1 MSLACGVRMTKK
13 DNRDEAV
20 EAFEKGLE
28 NTGKGSGLTG
38 GPTPGEPGH
47 DGEEGDAGDLG
58 DTDYSPI
65 IGNVIPQEP
74 EKP

>member
-1 MSLACGVRMTKK
+1 MTKEDK
-13 DNRDEAV
+13 RRDEL

-47 DGEEGDAGDLG
+47 DGEPGDPNDLG
-58 DTDYSPI
+58 DTDYTPV
-65 IGNVIPQEP
+65 IGNVIPQ
-74 EKP
+74 KP

>member
-1 MSLACGVRMTKK
+1 MTTR
-13 DNRDEAV
+13 DNRDDAF

-58 DTDYSPI
+58 DTDYSPV
-65 IGNVIPQEP
+65 IGNVIPSKESTGRSGSS
-74 EKP
+74 ES